1 MLGEEV
7 NKKRYL
13 SFVFWLVWA
22 LVVFLLDQWTKRWA
36 SAALSLGE
44 PQHFLA
50 YFNFTLL
57 HNYGA
62 AFSLLSDAGGWQR
75 WFLLAVTSV
84 ISVVLLVW
92 LTRLQAQQKLL
103 ALSLALILGGALGNL
118 YDRAVY
124 GYVVDFIDWHV
135 NGYHWPAFNIAD
147 AGISCGAVL
156 LILDTFINPEPKAK
170 DKAPHSKEEGAN

>member
-1 MLGEEV
+1 MTQSGALNWKLWLLISVAVFALDQVTKLWILDNFVLGERQV
-7 NKKRYL
+7 LLPFFN
-13 SFVFWLVWA
+13 LVH
-22 LVVFLLDQWTKRWA
+22 V
-36 SAALSLGE
+36 
-44 PQHFLA
+44 
-50 YFNFTLL
+50 

-62 AFSLLSDAGGWQR
+62 AFSFLSDQPGWQR

-147 AGISCGAVL
+147 AGISCGALL

>member
-1 MLGEEV
+1 MTQSGALNWKLWLLISLAVFGLDQVTKLWILDNFVLGERQV
-7 NKKRYL
+7 LLPFFN
-13 SFVFWLVWA
+13 LVH
-22 LVVFLLDQWTKRWA
+22 V
-36 SAALSLGE
+36 
-44 PQHFLA
+44 
-50 YFNFTLL
+50 

-62 AFSLLSDAGGWQR
+62 AFSFLSDQPGWQR

-170 DKAPHSKEEGAN
+170 DKAPNSKEEGAN

>member
-1 MLGEEV
+1 MTQSGALNWKLWLLISVAVFALDQVTKLWILDNFVLGERQV
-7 NKKRYL
+7 LLPFFNL
-13 SFVFWLVWA
+13 VHVHNFV
-22 LVVFLLDQWTKRWA
+22 
-36 SAALSLGE
+36 
-44 PQHFLA
+44 
-50 YFNFTLL
+50 
-57 HNYGA
+57 A
-62 AFSLLSDAGGWQR
+62 AFSFLSDQPGWQR

-170 DKAPHSKEEGAN
+170 DKAMHSIEEGAN

>member
-1 MLGEEV
+1 MAFCS
-7 NKKRYL
+7 K
-13 SFVFWLVWA
+13 
-22 LVVFLLDQWTKRWA
+22 
-36 SAALSLGE
+36 
-44 PQHFLA
+44 
-50 YFNFTLL
+50 TLIL
-57 HNYGA
+57 YYNIV
-62 AFSLLSDAGGWQR
+62 S
-75 WFLLAVTSV
+75 
-84 ISVVLLVW
+84 
-92 LTRLQAQQKLL
+92 QQKLL

-170 DKAPHSKEEGAN
+170 DKAPNSKEEGAN

>member
-1 MLGEEV
+1 MTQSGALNWKLWLLISLAVFGLDQVTKLWVLDNFVLGERQV
-7 NKKRYL
+7 LLPFFN
-13 SFVFWLVWA
+13 LVH
-22 LVVFLLDQWTKRWA
+22 V
-36 SAALSLGE
+36 
-44 PQHFLA
+44 
-50 YFNFTLL
+50 

-62 AFSLLSDAGGWQR
+62 AFSFLSDQPGWQR

-147 AGISCGAVL
+147 AGISCGAVF

-170 DKAPHSKEEGAN
+170 DKAPNSKEEGAN

>member
-1 MLGEEV
+1 MTQSGALNWKLWLLISV
-7 NKKRYL
+7 A
-13 SFVFWLVWA
+13 VFA
-22 LVVFLLDQWTKRWA
+22 LDQVTKLWI
-36 SAALSLGE
+36 LDNFVLGDRQVLL
-44 PQHFLA
+44 PF
-50 YFNFTLL
+50 FNLVHV

-62 AFSLLSDAGGWQR
+62 AFSFLSEQPGWQR

-170 DKAPHSKEEGAN
+170 DKAPNSKEEGAN

>member
-1 MLGEEV
+1 MTQSGALNWKLWLLISVAVFGLDQVTKLWILDNFVLGERQV
-7 NKKRYL
+7 LLPFFN
-13 SFVFWLVWA
+13 LVH
-22 LVVFLLDQWTKRWA
+22 V
-36 SAALSLGE
+36 
-44 PQHFLA
+44 
-50 YFNFTLL
+50 

-62 AFSLLSDAGGWQR
+62 AFSFLSDQPGWQR

-170 DKAPHSKEEGAN
+170 DKAPNSKEEGAN